1 MTPPMIED
9 ASVRQVLNSKQPK
22 ISVSTN
28 NKPLVSD
35 LPEGNPVFRFVPNK
49 GMYIFLRHDNKMY
62 WTKMN
67 STNDQSL
74 TKLVD
79 RSTGTISS
87 TNAVDDTS
95 SGTKDDV
102 ATIVNTVNQII
113 DRI

>member
-9 ASVRQVLNSKQPK
+9 TITRQIVNSKQPK
-22 ISVSTN
+22 ITVNTG

-35 LPEGNPVFRFVPNK
+35 LHEGNPVFRFVPNK

-67 STNDQSL
+67 SMNDQSL
-74 TKLVD
+74 TKIID
-79 RSTGTISS
+79 SSTGTINS

-95 SGTKDDV
+95 AGTKDDV
-102 ATIVNTVNQII
+102 ATIVNTLNQII

>member
-9 ASVRQVLNSKQPK
+9 TITRQIVNSKQPK
-22 ISVSTN
+22 ITVNTG

-67 STNDQSL
+67 SMNDQSL
-74 TKLVD
+74 TKIID
-79 RSTGTISS
+79 SSTGTINS

-95 SGTKDDV
+95 AGTKDDV
-102 ATIVNTVNQII
+102 ATIVNTLNQII